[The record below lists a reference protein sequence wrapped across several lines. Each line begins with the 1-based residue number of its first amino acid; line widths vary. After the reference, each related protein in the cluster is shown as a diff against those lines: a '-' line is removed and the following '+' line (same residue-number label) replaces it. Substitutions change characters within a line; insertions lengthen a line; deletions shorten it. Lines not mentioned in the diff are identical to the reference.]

1 MLLLCLT
8 GAGIEVVQ
16 CCGECSPEKGLGLLL
31 LCLTGA
37 GIEVVQCCGQ
47 CSPEKGWGCSFDV
60 LSVDY
65 PSHVYIFFVV
75 DSIFCF
81 NSFVRFDDMSGNRMD
96 HVKVVMFHPII

>member
-1 MLLLCLT
+1 M
-8 GAGIEVVQ
+8 
-16 CCGECSPEKGLGLLL
+16 
-31 LCLTGA
+31 
-37 GIEVVQCCGQ
+37 
-47 CSPEKGWGCSFDV
+47 